1 MSINTSI
8 SPNIPGD
15 LRQSKKTWEN
25 NQTTQHLKVNPPKEP
40 QTPANCCNVVSWL
53 IGYIKLHPTVF
64 QKSTT
69 TSGRK
74 IPTTMPAKGQRCPE
88 KFQEFSVSPW
98 FFSEFPKLPQNQQIL
113 QTSLCLL
120 ITSWSYQA
128 LISCI
133 VMSIYMHLHM
143 AYRYSSMLIVN
154 FWSFLISTSVGLIG
168 FRGFPARGAD
178 PPVSMYLEFG
188 NHNVHWWW
196 QRMTKKIHPNLSNHR
211 SNGWKIKNSQNFV
224 FKHQKLFEPKSK
236 LTSAAFFFLHFFA
249 TPFRSIILG
258 CKGWAFRW
266 LTTKLPHFEQRV
278 LRSRLIFGLALRYT
292 TPRIDF
298 PQPTEET
305 TPNWQQYKIKS
316 QYSAK
321 ALGAGAASGGSV
333 VHSVEYAGVGAA
345 MLTAPGAGVVWKPL
359 KGV

>member
-236 LTSAAFFFLHFFA
+236 LTSAAFFFFIFLRPLFA
-249 TPFRSIILG
+249 QLS
-258 CKGWAFRW
+258 WA
-266 LTTKLPHFEQRV
+266 
-278 LRSRLIFGLALRYT
+278 
-292 TPRIDF
+292 
-298 PQPTEET
+298 
-305 TPNWQQYKIKS
+305 
-316 QYSAK
+316 AK
-321 ALGAGAASGGSV
+321 AGPSDGWQRNFHTLSK
-333 VHSVEYAGVGAA
+333 EYWGHD
-345 MLTAPGAGVVWKPL
+345 
-359 KGV
+359 